1 MPVSSLR
8 DETSYVNN
16 SSVENINIG
25 SISKPDKDLPFVEEV
40 HHNRMRRN
48 TDSLKPLE
56 VLNVMDRSDRTNA
69 CLESVLRLIWIR
81 NRCGVL

>member
-25 SISKPDKDLPFVEEV
+25 SISKPDNDLPFVEEV
-40 HHNRMRRN
+40 HHSRMRRN
-48 TDSLKPLE
+48 TDSLKPSE
-56 VLNVMDRSDRTNA
+56 VINVMDRSDRT
-69 CLESVLRLIWIR
+69 VVYM
-81 NRCGVL
+81 GVFRGKSN